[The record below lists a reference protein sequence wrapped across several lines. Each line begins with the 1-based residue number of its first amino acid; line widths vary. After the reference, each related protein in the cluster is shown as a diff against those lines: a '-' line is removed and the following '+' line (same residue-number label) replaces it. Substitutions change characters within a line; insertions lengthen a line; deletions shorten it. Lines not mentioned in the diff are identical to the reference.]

1 MIKRG
6 RMGKILA
13 FLLAFVLV
21 ASLADL
27 VQVSAADTTFKAVY
41 TVKQLKKAM
50 KAKASTTIVFRTET
64 YNDITIPSVKAAKN
78 KNIYIVAPHSN
89 VTNKAKFK
97 TINVKG
103 VSSYTEAVSGN
114 TITWDNSY
122 DDDLII
128 EKGKSVNKLTIKK
141 WYGQDPNYI
150 IREGAKIKSL
160 SIVSYNG
167 VKSEMD
173 KKTKTL
179 SIAYYGEYDDEGYF
193 DAEYKLDGYGRIVNK
208 KITTM
213 VNDTGETSVYLY
225 KYDKNGN
232 CTEVTCTEPEYSYRS
247 DVYEYDSD
255 NNLLKWE
262 IHDKSESVYSV
273 NYENDANGN
282 ITRIKCETSDGE
294 GYVTEYKYDKKG
306 RCIKEEQ
313 DNKYLDVK
321 YAYTY
326 KYDSAGRLIKEAF
339 EMTGSSFYYEYKYD
353 KNGLLIEKTEMPN
366 SYTTNYSRDYLGN
379 CIFTTTN
386 HVTSDGWMYD
396 NGNVELVNEHLGDV
410 IRYEDGFVSPI
421 RDGAFDKAE
430 YEKEGYTVV
439 ETTEEL
445 IQAIEPGARIIVAPG
460 YYNMSEYIESH
471 DGYVSDYV
479 LIDDNWADGHELIIC
494 YCDDLVISGGYNVS
508 YATELVIDP
517 THSAVIKFEHCNNIK
532 LNSLTLG
539 HTSQGS
545 CYGNVVQLYQC
556 GNVGL
561 YNMDLYGCGVYGIGA
576 TTGCTGI
583 NVYNSVIRDCSGGMF
598 EFESVNGPVTFTNCL
613 FFGSAGGGYYSSG
626 QSDPLSI
633 TFKKCYFGEN
643 ETNFLYFRDDLHF
656 EDCLWSEVTQYPDY
670 SDD

>member
-1 MIKRG
+1 MKKAYKNLCCLIAVV
-6 RMGKILA
+6 LA
-13 FLLAFVLV
+13 VV
-21 ASLADL
+21 ISVSIAD
-27 VQVSAADTTFKAVY
+27 VVPANAADNDYKVVY

-50 KAKASTTIVFRTET
+50 KAKAASTIVFRTET
-64 YNDITIPSVKAAKN
+64 YNDITIPSIKAAKN

-89 VTNKAKFK
+89 VINKAKFK
-97 TINVKG
+97 TVYVKT

-128 EKGKSVNKLTIKK
+128 EKGKSVKKLTIKN

-160 SIVSYNG
+160 SIVAYHG

-179 SIAYYGEYDDEGYF
+179 SIAYYGEYDDEGYL
-193 DAEYKLDGYGRIVNK
+193 DADYKFDGYGRIVK
-208 KITTM
+208 KTFTSI
-213 VNDTGETSVYLY
+213 VNAAGETSVYLY

-232 CTEVTCTEPEYSYRS
+232 CTEVTCIEPENSYRS
-247 DVYEYDSD
+247 DIYEYDSD

-273 NYENDANGN
+273 SYENDAKGN
-282 ITRIKCETSDGE
+282 VTRIKCETSDGE

-326 KYDSAGRLIKEAF
+326 KYDSAGRLIKETF
-339 EMTGSSFYYEYKYD
+339 EKTGSSFYYEYKYD
-353 KNGLLIEKTEMPN
+353 KNGLLIEETKMPDY
-366 SYTTNYSRDYLGN
+366 YTTNYSHDYLGN
-379 CIFTTTN
+379 CIFTITN
-386 HVTSDGWMYD
+386 HVTSDGWMYA
-396 NGNVELVNEHLGDV
+396 NGNVELENEHLGDV

-421 RDGAFDKAE
+421 RDGAFDKSE

-445 IQAIEPGARIIVAPG
+445 IMAIKPGAKIIVAPG

-479 LIDDNWADGHELIIC
+479 LIDDNWADGNELIIS
-494 YCDDLVISGGYNVS
+494 YCDDLMISGGYNNS

-517 THSAVIKFEHCNNIK
+517 THSAVIKFEHCSNIK

-539 HTSQGS
+539 HTIQGH
-545 CYGNVVQLYQC
+545 CYGNVVQLYC
-556 GNVGL
+556 SGDIGL

-576 TTGCTGI
+576 GAACSDI
-583 NVYNSVIRDCSGGMF
+583 RVYNSIIRDCSGGMF
-598 EFESVNGPVTFTNCL
+598 EFEAINGPVTFKNCM
-613 FFGSAGGGYYSSG
+613 FFDSEGGGYYSSG
-626 QSDPLSI
+626 QKDPLSI
-633 TFKKCYFGEN
+633 TFKKCYFGEK
-643 ETNFLYFRDDLHF
+643 ETNSLYFRDDLHF
-656 EDCLWSEVTQYPDY
+656 EDCLWNEVTQYPDY
-670 SDD
+670 EE